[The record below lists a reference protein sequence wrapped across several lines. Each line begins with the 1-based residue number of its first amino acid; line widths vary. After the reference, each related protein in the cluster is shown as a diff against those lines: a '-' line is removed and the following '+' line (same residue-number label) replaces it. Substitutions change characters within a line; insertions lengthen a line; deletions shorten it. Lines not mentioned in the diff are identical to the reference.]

1 MGWGWL
7 ASAGISALGGVL
19 GSRRNNRRMRN
30 AYNLAKQETQAEK
43 EYRLKLEKESKFG
56 DPEIEKKR
64 NQLYR
69 PIFSQS
75 RRARADATGTAV
87 RQGLENSIIAMEM
100 KSKIDAQT
108 YQALDEQAD
117 RITSYNEQYKK
128 DAENKL
134 MQYKLQ
140 RDSRLRDLAVGYQ
153 SNLQS
158 TSFSDQLLPAVL
170 NIAGQWATSTFGSN
184 WNFGGGTTEVNSNLI
199 PTNDLGR

>member
-75 RRARADATGTAV
+75 RRAKADATGTAV

-117 RITSYNEQYKK
+117 RITSY
-128 DAENKL
+128 
-134 MQYKLQ
+134 
-140 RDSRLRDLAVGYQ
+140 
-153 SNLQS
+153 NLQS